1 MTTEEKREI
10 SAFADKILR
19 RYFCECD
26 VEFLISTFAPN
37 IVWLGGGEMQKAEG
51 AEAVAACFRE
61 GQGDLVPCIMT
72 EEEYVVEEISKDR
85 YICEGVSRIET
96 VEGSET
102 SMREQQRCTFVFKR
116 MEGELKCMHIHNSIP
131 FSAIEDDEL
140 FPVKAAKEAYDNLQE
155 LLQEKN
161 QQIEL
166 MMSQLP
172 GGMAICHLDEG
183 YSIKWVSEGL
193 CELYGYSGPEELIA
207 ASGGQS
213 LAMVEPDDYEHVL
226 KDIESCLAKDETY
239 SVEYRFRR
247 RDGSMIWVLD
257 IGKRV
262 VDRDGEAVIYCM
274 VTDITYRRNQDMLI
288 QQASIENKRQADFLT
303 QLYNTVP
310 CGIIQFTTGPE
321 HKIINANRRAW
332 EIYGYSEEEY
342 WQCVRD
348 PFTPVMEAE
357 QDKFRKI
364 VEDISQNGGRVSYER
379 EGRRKNGEQC
389 FVSVSMERL
398 ENSNGKE
405 VIQAVFN
412 DITET
417 RMLQMEREQEQLIEN
432 RSLRAAICTAYPLI
446 MSINLSQN
454 SYECFI
460 QEKNI
465 VKYDEKGR
473 YDDMVDITMGRA
485 YPSYQEDFGRRFSRE
500 ALMRRYEEG
509 ERELYMEMQMM
520 GDDGEYHWISL
531 YVIRVDNPYSD
542 DMLVIGLMKVLDEQ
556 RAEKA
561 RQERLLRDALTSA
574 EAANKAKSE
583 FLSRMSHDIRTP
595 MNAIIGM
602 STIGQLKINVP
613 NRVRDCFE
621 KIDSS
626 SRYLLTLINDILDM
640 SKIESG
646 KIVLAKRK
654 FDFSEFINEINTII
668 YPQTR
673 ERGID
678 FVIHHHEPMERFYI
692 GDELRLN
699 QIMMNLLSN
708 AVKFTAPGGRIT
720 VDIQELK
727 RENGLAYLGLS
738 VSDTGIGMSEDFMK
752 KIYQPFEQENPGT
765 ARNKIG
771 TGLGLSIVYNIIQLM
786 GGTIAVTSEKNRG
799 TTFELSV
806 PLEPVYD
813 TEEEKRRRM
822 TEDALKDI
830 RVLVVDDDAMI
841 GEQTAAI
848 MSNIGISPVW
858 VDSGVRALEEVRK
871 MMQAGCTYDVAMID
885 WLMPDMD
892 GIETTRQIRKI
903 VGPDTTIIIISAYDW
918 SDIEEEARQAGANN
932 FISKPLF
939 QSVIYDTL
947 MHLNIEPHER
957 KEQRQPVSSLDGLQ
971 VLLVEDNELNL
982 EIAKTL
988 MEMQGV
994 CVDTAE
1000 NGREALDKFTDR
1012 PLDFYHA
1019 VLMDI
1024 RMPVMDGLSATKAIR
1039 ELDRKD
1045 AKTVPIIAMTANAFE
1060 EDRRLAIK
1068 AGMNGYLVKPIDI
1081 NKLFEELK
1089 KLS

>member
-1 MTTEEKREI
+1 M
-10 SAFADKILR
+10 
-19 RYFCECD
+19 
-26 VEFLISTFAPN
+26 
-37 IVWLGGGEMQKAEG
+37 
-51 AEAVAACFRE
+51 
-61 GQGDLVPCIMT
+61 
-72 EEEYVVEEISKDR
+72 
-85 YICEGVSRIET
+85 
-96 VEGSET
+96 
-102 SMREQQRCTFVFKR
+102 
-116 MEGELKCMHIHNSIP
+116 
-131 FSAIEDDEL
+131 
-140 FPVKAAKEAYDNLQE
+140 
-155 LLQEKN
+155 
-161 QQIEL
+161 
-166 MMSQLP
+166 
-172 GGMAICHLDEG
+172 DEG
-183 YSIKWVSEGL
+183 YSAKWISDGL
-193 CELYGYSGPEELIA
+193 CQLYGYSGPESLA
-207 ASGGQS
+207 RAYGGLT
-213 LAMVEPDDYEHVL
+213 LAMVLPEDHDRVAREIKACL
-226 KDIESCLAKDETY
+226 DRNESY
-239 SVEYRFRR
+239 SVEYRIRQA
-247 RDGSMIWVLD
+247 DGSVVWVLD
-257 IGKRV
+257 IGKCV
-262 VDRDGEAVIYCM
+262 VDRDGEVVIYCL
-274 VTDITYRRNQDMLI
+274 VTDITHQRNQDLLI

-310 CGIIQFTTGPE
+310 CGIIQFTTSPE

-332 EIYGYSEEEY
+332 EIYGYGEQEY
-342 WQCVRD
+342 WHSVED
-348 PFTPVMEAE
+348 PFPFVLEEE
-357 QDKFRKI
+357 QDKFRQI
-364 VEDISQNGGRVSYER
+364 VEDISQNGGRISYER

-398 ENSNGKE
+398 NNSDGDE

-417 RMLQMEREQEQLIEN
+417 RMLQREREQEQLIEN
-432 RSLRAAICTAYPLI
+432 QSLRAAICTAYPLI
-446 MSINLSQN
+446 ISINLTQN

-460 QEKNI
+460 QEKN
-465 VKYDEKGR
+465 VVHFEETGSF
-473 YDDMVDITMGRA
+473 DDLIAVTGKRVDSG
-485 YPSYQEDFGRRFSRE
+485 YYEDFNRMLSRE
-500 ALMRRYEEG
+500 AMSAHFDKG
-509 ERELYMEMQMM
+509 NREAYMELQML
-520 GDDGEYHWISL
+520 GDDGDYHWISL
-531 YVIRVDNPYSD
+531 HVIRVDNPYST

-561 RQERLLRDALTSA
+561 RQEKLLRDALASA

-602 STIGQLKINVP
+602 STIGQLKINTP

-646 KIVLAKRK
+646 KIILAKRK
-654 FDFSEFINEINTII
+654 FDFAEFINEINTII

-708 AVKFTAPGGRIT
+708 AVKFTARGGRIT
-720 VDIQELK
+720 VDIGEQK

-738 VSDTGIGMSEDFMK
+738 VSDTGVGMSEEFMK

-771 TGLGLSIVYNIIQLM
+771 TGLGLSIVYNIVQIM
-786 GGTIAVTSEKNRG
+786 GGTIAVSSEKDCG

-813 TEEEKRRRM
+813 NEEEKRRRM
-822 TEDALKDI
+822 SEDALKDI

-858 VDSGVRALEEVRK
+858 VDSGARAIEEIRK
-871 MMQAGCTYDVAMID
+871 TMEAGGQYDVAMID

-892 GIETTRQIRKI
+892 GIETTRQIRKL

-918 SDIEEEARQAGANN
+918 SDIEEEARQAGVNS

-939 QSVIYDTL
+939 QSVIYDTF
-947 MHLNIEPHER
+947 MHLNIEPNEHKER
-957 KEQRQPVSSLDGLQ
+957 RQADSLDGLQ

-994 CVDTAE
+994 YVETAE
-1000 NGREALDKFTDR
+1000 NGQEAVERFAVR
-1012 PLDFYHA
+1012 PLGFYNA

-1024 RMPVMDGLSATKAIR
+1024 RMPVMDGLAATKAIR
-1039 ELDRKD
+1039 EMDRSD
-1045 AKTVPIIAMTANAFE
+1045 ARAVPIIAMTANAFE
-1060 EDRRLAIK
+1060 EDRRQALS
-1068 AGMNGYLVKPIDI
+1068 AGMDGYLVKPIDI

>member
-1 MTTEEKREI
+1 MITEEKREI
-10 SAFADKILR
+10 AAFADEILR

-61 GQGDLVPCIMT
+61 GQGDLVPCTMT
-72 EEEYVVEEISKDR
+72 EEEYVVEQLSEDC
-85 YICEGVSRIET
+85 YVCEGISRLET

-102 SMREQQRCTFVFKR
+102 SLREQQRCTFVFKR
-116 MEGELKCMHIHNSIP
+116 IDGALKCAHIHNSIP

-140 FPVKAAKEAYDNLQE
+140 FPVKAAREAYENLQD

-172 GGMAICHLDEG
+172 GGMAVCHIDEG
-183 YSIKWVSEGL
+183 FSIKWISEGL
-193 CELYGYSGPEELIA
+193 CQLYGYSGQEALVEA
-207 ASGGQS
+207 VGGQS
-213 LAMVEPDDYEHVL
+213 MAVVEPGDCSRVIQEI
-226 KDIESCLAKDETY
+226 KGCLAQDETY
-239 SVEYRFRR
+239 SVEYRVRLA
-247 RDGSMIWVLD
+247 DGSVIWVLD
-257 IGKRV
+257 IGKCV
-262 VDRDGEAVIYCM
+262 IDRDGERVIYCL
-274 VTDITYRRNQDMLI
+274 VTDITHRHNQDMLI
-288 QQASIENKRQADFLT
+288 QQTSAENKRQADFLT

-310 CGIIQFTTGPE
+310 CGIIQFATDET
-321 HKIINANRRAW
+321 HKIIYANRRAW
-332 EIYGYSEEEY
+332 EIYGYKEGEYWHEVKDPFVFVLEEE
-342 WQCVRD
+342 QAR
-348 PFTPVMEAE
+348 FH
-357 QDKFRKI
+357 KI
-364 VEDISQNGGRVSYER
+364 VADVSKNGGRESYER
-379 EGRRKNGEQC
+379 EGRRKDGSHC

-398 ENSNGKE
+398 KNANGEE

-417 RMLQMEREQEQLIEN
+417 RLLQREREQEQLIEN
-432 RSLRAAICTAYPLI
+432 QSLRAAICTAYPLI

-454 SYECFI
+454 SYECFV
-460 QEKNI
+460 QERNI
-465 VKYDEKGR
+465 IKYDDEGC
-473 YDDMVDITMGRA
+473 YDDLMAVTLDKV
-485 YPSYQEDFGRRFSRE
+485 YPSYQEDFDQRFSRKPMME
-500 ALMRRYEEG
+500 LFEKD

-520 GDDGEYHWISL
+520 GDDEKYHWISL
-531 YVIRVDNPYSD
+531 HVIRVDNPYSD

-602 STIGQLKINVP
+602 STIGQLKIDAP

-621 KIDSS
+621 KIDAS

-646 KIVLAKRK
+646 KVVLARQK
-654 FDFSEFINEINTII
+654 FDFSEFINEINAII

-673 ERGID
+673 ERDID

-708 AVKFTAPGGRIT
+708 AVKFTPAGGRIT
-720 VDIQELK
+720 VDIREQK

-738 VSDTGIGMSEDFMK
+738 VRDTGVGMSEEFMK

-771 TGLGLSIVYNIIQLM
+771 TGLGLSIVYNMVQLM
-786 GGTIAVTSEKNRG
+786 GGAIAVTSEKNQG
-799 TTFELSV
+799 TTFELSI

-813 TEEEKRRRM
+813 TEEEKRRCM
-822 TEDALKDI
+822 TEEALKDI

-858 VDSGVRALEEVRK
+858 VNSGARAIEEVRK
-871 MMQAGCTYDVAMID
+871 MKEAGLSYDVAMID
-885 WLMPDMD
+885 WMMPDMD
-892 GIETTRQIRKI
+892 GVETTRQIRKI

-939 QSVIYDTL
+939 QSVIYDTFL
-947 MHLNIEPHER
+947 HLNIEPHEVNV
-957 KEQRQPVSSLDGLQ
+957 QRQTVSSLEGLQ

-988 MEMQGV
+988 MEMQGI
-994 CVDTAE
+994 CVSTAE
-1000 NGREALDKFTDR
+1000 NGQEAVDKFADK
-1012 PLDFYHA
+1012 PIDFFHA

-1024 RMPVMDGLSATKAIR
+1024 RMPVMDGLAATEAIR
-1039 ELDRKD
+1039 KLDRCD

-1060 EDRRLAIK
+1060 EDRRLAAK

>member
-10 SAFADKILR
+10 IAFADKILR

-61 GQGDLVPCIMT
+61 GQGDLVPCTMT
-72 EEEYVVEEISKDR
+72 EEEYVVEEISEDC

-116 MEGELKCMHIHNSIP
+116 MDGELKCMHIHNSIP

-140 FPVKAAKEAYDNLQE
+140 FPVRAAKEAYDNLQE

-183 YSIKWVSEGL
+183 YSIKWVSDGL
-193 CELYGYSGPEELIA
+193 CQLYGYNGPEELIE

-213 LAMVEPDDYEHVL
+213 LAMVEPDDYDHVV
-226 KDIESCLAKDETY
+226 KDIKSCLAKDETY

-257 IGKRV
+257 IGKCV
-262 VDRDGEAVIYCM
+262 VDRDGEVVIYCM

-310 CGIIQFTTGPE
+310 CGIIQFTTTPE
-321 HKIINANRRAW
+321 HKTINANRRAW
-332 EIYGYSEEEY
+332 EIYGYSEAEY
-342 WQCVRD
+342 WQSVGD
-348 PFTPVMEAE
+348 PFTSVMKEE

-364 VEDISQNGGRVSYER
+364 VEDISRNGGRVSYER

-398 ENSNGKE
+398 ENSNGEE

-465 VKYDEKGR
+465 VKYSEKGR
-473 YDDMVDITMGRA
+473 YDDMVDFTTRRA
-485 YPSYQEDFGRRFSRE
+485 YPSYQEDFVRRFSRE

-509 ERELYMEMQMM
+509 ERELYMEMQML

-561 RQERLLRDALTSA
+561 RQERLLRDALASA

-602 STIGQLKINVP
+602 STIGQLKINAP
-613 NRVRDCFE
+613 NRVLDCFE

-668 YPQTR
+668 YPQAR

-708 AVKFTAPGGRIT
+708 AVKFTASGGRIT

-727 RENGLAYLGLS
+727 RENGLAYMGLS
-738 VSDTGIGMSEDFMK
+738 VSDTGVGMSEDFMK

-786 GGTIAVTSEKNRG
+786 GGTIAVTSEKNCG

-858 VDSGVRALEEVRK
+858 VDSGARALEEVRK
-871 MMQAGCTYDVAMID
+871 MMEAGCTYDVAMID

-957 KEQRQPVSSLDGLQ
+957 RQRRQAVSSLDGLQ

-1039 ELDRKD
+1039 ELDRSD

>member
-10 SAFADKILR
+10 TAFADKILR

-61 GQGDLVPCIMT
+61 GQGDLIPCTMT
-72 EEEYVVEEISKDR
+72 EEEYVVEQISEDC

-116 MEGELKCMHIHNSIP
+116 IDGELKCMHIHNSIP

-140 FPVKAAKEAYDNLQE
+140 FPVRAAREAYENLQE

-172 GGMAICHLDEG
+172 GGMAICHLNEG
-183 YSIKWVSEGL
+183 YSIKWISEGL
-193 CELYGYSGPEELIA
+193 CELYGYESETEMIEAIGGKTMAPVDA
-207 ASGGQS
+207 AEYRR
-213 LAMVEPDDYEHVL
+213 VYDDI
-226 KDIESCLAKDETY
+226 KSCVDQNETY
-239 SVEYRFRR
+239 SVEYPISRP
-247 RDGSMIWVLD
+247 DGSVIWVLD
-257 IGKRV
+257 IGKGV
-262 VDRDGEAVIYCM
+262 IDHDGEKVIYCL
-274 VTDITYRRNQDMLI
+274 VTDITHRKKQDMLI
-288 QQASIENKRQADFLT
+288 QQASIENKRQTDFLT

-310 CGIIQFTTGPE
+310 CGIIQFTTSPE
-321 HKIINANRRAW
+321 HRIINANRRAW

-342 WQCVRD
+342 WKQVED
-348 PFTPVMEAE
+348 PFPFVLEAE
-357 QDKFRKI
+357 QDKFRKL

-398 ENSNGKE
+398 NNSDGDE

-417 RMLQMEREQEQLIEN
+417 RVLQMEREQEQLIEN

-473 YDDMVDITMGRA
+473 YDEMMERTMRRA
-485 YPSYQEDFGRRFSRE
+485 YPSYQEDFGRQFSRK
-500 ALMRRYEEG
+500 ALMQRYEEG
-509 ERELYMEMQMM
+509 ERELYMEMQIL
-520 GDDGEYHWISL
+520 GDDGGYHWISL

-542 DMLVIGLMKVLDEQ
+542 DMLAIGLMKVLDEQ

-561 RQERLLRDALTSA
+561 RQEKLLRDALASA

-602 STIGQLKINVP
+602 STIGQLKAGTP
-613 NRVRDCFE
+613 GRVRDCFE

-654 FDFSEFINEINTII
+654 FDFTEFINEINTII

-673 ERGID
+673 ERDID
-678 FVIHHHEPMERFYI
+678 FVVHHREPMERFYI

-708 AVKFTAPGGRIT
+708 AVKFTPPGGRII
-720 VDIQELK
+720 VDLQEQK
-727 RENGLAYLGLS
+727 RENGLAYLS
-738 VSDTGIGMSEDFMK
+738 IRVSDTGVGMSEEFMK

-765 ARNKIG
+765 ARNQIG
-771 TGLGLSIVYNIIQLM
+771 TGLGLSIVYNIVQLM
-786 GGTIAVTSEKNRG
+786 GGAIEVTSEKNRG
-799 TTFELSV
+799 TTFELSL

-858 VDSGVRALEEVRK
+858 VDSGAGALEEVQK
-871 MMQAGCTYDVAMID
+871 MKTAGFTYDVALID

-892 GIETTRQIRKI
+892 GVETTRQIRKI

-918 SDIEEEARQAGANN
+918 SDIEEEARRAGANN

-939 QSVIYDTL
+939 QSVIYETL
-947 MHLNIEPHER
+947 MHLNIEPYER
-957 KEQRQPVSSLDGLQ
+957 RQQRQAVSSLEGLQ

-988 MEMQGV
+988 MEMQGM

-1000 NGREALDKFTDR
+1000 NGREAVDKFKNR
-1012 PLDFYHA
+1012 PINYYYA

-1024 RMPVMDGLSATKAIR
+1024 RMPVMDGLEATRAIR
-1039 ELDRKD
+1039 ELDRSD
-1045 AKTVPIIAMTANAFE
+1045 AKTIPVIAMTANAFE
-1060 EDRRLAIK
+1060 EDRRQAIN
-1068 AGMNGYLVKPIDI
+1068 AGMNSYLVKPIDI
-1081 NKLFEELK
+1081 SKLFEELK
-1089 KLS
+1089 RFS